1 MLDSYS
7 LIFQANL
14 LRLKALA
21 TLKSIKPVRH
31 LQPQS
36 SLDKLQGKDIALGL
50 TDEAFDKFSLLKN
63 DDETVDN
70 AKLSVYG

>member
-1 MLDSYS
+1 MLESCS

-21 TLKSIKPVRH
+21 TQKSIKPDDLH
-31 LQPQS
+31 L
-36 SLDKLQGKDIALGL
+36 DVALSL

-70 AKLSVYG
+70 AKLSVYLNCVHG